1 MFILVDGK
9 DTSYVNTDFIQCIIG
24 KQVQMADG
32 RVFTLKDDKS
42 IEEALKEDPLIKAL
56 NNISEN
62 VKSDKPT
69 TGGSI
74 FNG

>member
-1 MFILVDGK
+1 MFISVEGK

-32 RVFTLKDDKS
+32 RVFTLKDGKS

-56 NNISEN
+56 NAISEN
-62 VKSDKPT
+62 VKSDKPAEE
-69 TGGSI
+69 GPIYSG
-74 FNG
+74 

>member
-1 MFILVDGK
+1 MFILVEGK

-32 RVFTLKDDKS
+32 RVFTLKDDKN

-56 NNISEN
+56 NTISEN
-62 VKSDKPT
+62 VKLNTPT
-69 TGGSI
+69 IGGLVH
-74 FNG
+74 NG

>member
-32 RVFTLKDDKS
+32 RVFTLTDKS
-42 IEEALKEDPLIKAL
+42 IEEALKGDPLIKAL
-56 NNISEN
+56 NTISEN
-62 VKSDKPT
+62 VKSDKPAEE
-69 TGGSI
+69 GPIYSG
-74 FNG
+74 

>member
-1 MFILVDGK
+1 MFILVKGK

-56 NNISEN
+56 NTISEN
-62 VKSDKPT
+62 FKSDKPAEE
-69 TGGSI
+69 GPIYSG
-74 FNG
+74 